1 MTRTP
6 ISLFDR
12 LQTPTD
18 GPAWSR
24 FVRLYTPFL
33 FHWAHRR
40 GLSPE
45 DTADLVQEV
54 FAHLLKTLPGFRYD
68 PGRSFRAWL
77 AVVVGNKWRELNRRR
92 RPVSV
97 PADDLADVPGP
108 ADGFDEEEY
117 RRHIA
122 GRALALIRTEF
133 APGTWKAF
141 WGVVVE
147 GRPTAAVAAD
157 FNLTVNAV
165 YLARSR
171 VLRRLREELAGL
183 VE

>member
-1 MTRTP
+1 M
-6 ISLFDR
+6 
-12 LQTPTD
+12 
-18 GPAWSR
+18 
-24 FVRLYTPFL
+24 
-33 FHWAHRR
+33 
-40 GLSPE
+40 
-45 DTADLVQEV
+45 
-54 FAHLLKTLPGFRYD
+54 FAHLLKALPAFRYD

-108 ADGFDEEEY
+108 ADGFDEDEY

-122 GRALALIRTEF
+122 GRALALIRVEF
-133 APGTWKAF
+133 APATWKAF

-147 GRPTAAVAAD
+147 GRPAGEVAGD
-157 FNLTVNAV
+157 FGLTVNAV
-165 YLARSR
+165 YLARGR